1 MTEKNFF
8 TKLPYLIFLS
18 ILALGFW
25 YKGLESIGITL
36 FLTVG
41 FFILIFSK
49 NSIYFLP
56 YLLNSLFMI
65 SQTEWNLELIPIYL
79 YITPVILILGMVI
92 HSIRFKVNIFKGK
105 FLLGIS
111 ILALAIIIST
121 IVNTEVYDMNI
132 ALLFVVAIFFV
143 MLYGFFANTIQGDN
157 LRYLIRILVILGI
170 LISAQVFIYYL
181 DIYLTEGSLAVHNA
195 LAHKEINL
203 GWGIS
208 NFVATYLIMFI
219 SATVYFIK
227 KYKLHIFWIVLALF
241 EIAML
246 LFTLS
251 RAGILAFLVTSVF
264 LILFMFIKYEHKLNL
279 LLNLFLGALVFGG
292 IVYFTKDYFIT
303 VIERLE
309 LQGLDD
315 SGRIMLWREAVTIIK
330 ANPIFGKGILAR
342 STAVGQN
349 ELRMFHNTILHILA
363 CFGIMGGLALL
374 VQFVSILRIFFYKF
388 NQEKAILLIALI
400 GANIHGMVDNIYIM
414 PQYMIIMFVIIA
426 VVENAGKIDK
436 MRDELRV
443 N

>member
-1 MTEKNFF
+1 
-8 TKLPYLIFLS
+8 
-18 ILALGFW
+18 
-25 YKGLESIGITL
+25 
-36 FLTVG
+36 
-41 FFILIFSK
+41 
-49 NSIYFLP
+49 
-56 YLLNSLFMI
+56 
-65 SQTEWNLELIPIYL
+65 
-79 YITPVILILGMVI
+79 
-92 HSIRFKVNIFKGK
+92 
-105 FLLGIS
+105 
-111 ILALAIIIST
+111 
-121 IVNTEVYDMNI
+121 
-132 ALLFVVAIFFV
+132 
-143 MLYGFFANTIQGDN
+143 
-157 LRYLIRILVILGI
+157 
-170 LISAQVFIYYL
+170 
-181 DIYLTEGSLAVHNA
+181 
-195 LAHKEINL
+195 
-203 GWGIS
+203 
-208 NFVATYLIMFI
+208 MFI

-315 SGRIMLWREAVTIIK
+315 SGRIRLWREAVTIIK